1 MLTHEQG
8 DPVRRIAITRENGP
22 VEEIRDNELPSQE
35 RKAELVAALTKTERM
50 LSETPIDD
58 VLASHG
64 WSEQLANTLATR
76 LAAIRANV
84 ERGRYR
90 ANSNYSELGR
100 MLIEELDPK
109 TEDALKDAVYECQSL
124 LRAVSRRLHPE

>member
-1 MLTHEQG
+1 
-8 DPVRRIAITRENGP
+8 
-22 VEEIRDNELPSQE
+22 VEEIRDNELPSEE
-35 RKAELVAALTKTERM
+35 RPAELVAALTKTEMM

-64 WSEQLANTLATR
+64 WSEQLANTLAAR
-76 LAAIRANV
+76 VAAIRANV
-84 ERGRYR
+84 EQGRYR

-100 MLIEELDPK
+100 MLIEEIDPK

-124 LRAVSRRLHPE
+124 LRAVSRQLYPG